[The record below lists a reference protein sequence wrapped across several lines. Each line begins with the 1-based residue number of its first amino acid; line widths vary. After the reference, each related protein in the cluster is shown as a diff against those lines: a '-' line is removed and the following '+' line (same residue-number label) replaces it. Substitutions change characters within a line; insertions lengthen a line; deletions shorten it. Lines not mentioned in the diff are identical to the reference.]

1 MSQSISAVFDSYQN
15 AGTVSDVVAMAANV
29 KDEFAAIEQRLLNTD
44 ALAIASQQRIA
55 SGNPR
60 TLEGIPF
67 SVKANIDLAG
77 VVTTN
82 GTAVAS
88 PAATKS
94 AHIVDLL
101 TEAGAIPVFTT
112 TMAELAIGAVT
123 DNAHTGVCV
132 TPANS
137 NLHAGGSSGGAGASV
152 AAGWVPFSLGS
163 DTMGSVRIP
172 AAYCGVFGYK
182 PSSQIFDRSG
192 LTPLYPPMDTIG
204 IIANTIADIQLV
216 MQACVNLNWSGDA
229 QDSVT
234 LLIPSFI
241 KEAHSSVLAN
251 FNNQLAKIRDSA
263 SENGFEVLDLEL
275 DLDLGLLRRRG
286 LLLCEVTAWNEFSA
300 SGTIPEGISEQVAE
314 LLRYGAA
321 ASTEKIADAREVLE
335 STLKLVSGELAKF
348 PGHPILVL
356 PVTPF
361 PHPELSATAED
372 LAQSADFTCLANI
385 CDLPA
390 ISIPTA
396 VQAIQLV
403 ASNGDDHRLLEVA
416 ETIYSIV
423 K

>member
-1 MSQSISAVFDSYQN
+1 MNQSITAVIDSYQN
-15 AGTVSDVVAMAANV
+15 AVTVSGVVAMAANV
-29 KDEFAAIEQRLLNTD
+29 KDEFAAIEQRLPNID
-44 ALAIASQQRIA
+44 ALAIASQERID
-55 SGNPR
+55 SGNPG
-60 TLEGIPF
+60 TLEGVPF

-82 GTAVAS
+82 GTTMANT
-88 PAATKS
+88 PATKS
-94 AHIVDLL
+94 ARIVELL
-101 TEAGAIPVFTT
+101 CEAGAIPVFTT

-132 TPANS
+132 TPDNS

-204 IIANTIADIQLV
+204 IIANTVADIQSV
-216 MQACVNLNWSGDA
+216 MQACLTSNWSGDA

-241 KEAHSSVLAN
+241 KKSHSSVLAN
-251 FNNQLAKIRDSA
+251 FNNQVAKIRESA
-263 SENGFEVLDLEL
+263 SKNGFNVLDLEL

-286 LLLCEVTAWNEFSA
+286 LLLCEVTAWNEFSV
-300 SGTIPEGISEQVAE
+300 SGNIPEGISEQIAE

-321 ASTEKIADAREVLE
+321 ASTEKIADAREVLDR
-335 STLKLVSGELAKF
+335 TLKLVSSELVQF

-372 LAQSADFTCLANI
+372 LAESADFTCLANI

-390 ISIPTA
+390 ISVPAA